1 MKHFDPVKLGKTV
14 IIELERGEPLIEGIC
29 KELDKSGIK
38 NAIVGSA
45 VGSIQKLVYH
55 RPTDMGQAANDELLT
70 VNAPMEIGSLIG
82 SVIDGQAHF
91 HIVAMAPDAVYG
103 GHVESGTEVMYLL
116 EIIMIEL
123 TDCDLERR
131 VTPEKVKKLF
141 RKDGGKK

>member
-1 MKHFDPVKLGKTV
+1 MKHFDPVALGKTI

-29 KELDKSGIK
+29 TELEKSGVR

-55 RPTDMGQAANDELLT
+55 RPTDMGAAANDELLT
-70 VNAPMEIGSLIG
+70 VNAPMEVGSLIG

-91 HIVAMAPDAVYG
+91 HVVAMAPDAVYG
-103 GHVESGTEVMYLL
+103 GHMEPGTEVMYLF
-116 EIIMIEL
+116 EVVMIEL
-123 TDCDLERR
+123 NNCNLERR

-141 RKDGGKK
+141 RKDGR

>member
-1 MKHFDPVKLGKTV
+1 MKHFSPVGLGKAV

-29 KELDKSGIK
+29 AELEKEGIK

-55 RPTDMGQAANDELLT
+55 RPTDMGQAANDENLT
-70 VNAPMEIGSLIG
+70 VNAPMEVGSLIG

-91 HIVAMAPDAVYG
+91 HIVANAPDAAYG

-116 EIIMIEL
+116 EVVMIEL
-123 TDCDLERR
+123 TNCDLERR

-141 RKDGGKK
+141 KKGSN

>member
-1 MKHFDPVKLGKTV
+1 MKHFDPVQLGRAI
-14 IIELERGEPLIEGIC
+14 IIELERGEPLIEGVC
-29 KELDKSGIK
+29 RELDKEGIK

-55 RPTDMGQAANDELLT
+55 RPTDMGQAANDEIVT
-70 VNAPMEIGSLIG
+70 VNAPMEVGSLIG

-103 GHVESGTEVMYLL
+103 GHMETGTEVMYLL
-116 EIIMIEL
+116 ELVMIEL
-123 TDCDLERR
+123 SNCGLERR

-141 RKDGGKK
+141 KK

>member
-1 MKHFDPVKLGKTV
+1 MKHFDPVALGKTV

-29 KELDKSGIK
+29 QELEKSGIK

-55 RPTDMGQAANDELLT
+55 RPTDMGAAASDELLT
-70 VNAPMEIGSLIG
+70 VTAPMEVGSLIG

-91 HIVAMAPDAVYG
+91 HVVAMAPDAVYG
-103 GHVESGTEVMYLL
+103 GHMEPGTEVMYLF
-116 EIIMIEL
+116 EVVMVEL
-123 TDCDLERR
+123 TNCKLERR

-141 RKDGGKK
+141 KKNSG

>member
-1 MKHFDPVKLGKTV
+1 MKHFDPVTLGRTI

-29 KELDKSGIK
+29 KELENCGIK

-55 RPTDMGQAANDELLT
+55 RPTDMGQAANDENLT
-70 VNAPMEIGSLIG
+70 VNAPMEVGSLIG

-103 GHVESGTEVMYLL
+103 GHVEPGTEVMYLL
-116 EIIMIEL
+116 EVVMIEMSG
-123 TDCDLERR
+123 CDLERR
-131 VTPEKVKKLF
+131 LTPEKVKKLF
-141 RKDGGKK
+141 KKGDAK

>member
-1 MKHFDPVKLGKTV
+1 MKQFDPVQLGKTLV
-14 IIELERGEPLIEGIC
+14 IELERGEPLIEGIC
-29 KELDKSGIK
+29 KELDKAGIK

-70 VNAPMEIGSLIG
+70 VNAPMEVGSLIG

-91 HIVAMAPDAVYG
+91 HIVAIAPDGVYG

-123 TDCDLERR
+123 SGCNLERR
-131 VTPEKVKKLF
+131 LTPEKVKKLF
-141 RKDGGKK
+141 KKG

>member
-1 MKHFDPVKLGKTV
+1 MKHFDPVQLGKAV
-14 IIELERGEPLIEGIC
+14 IIELERGESLIEGVC
-29 KELDKSGIK
+29 RELEKSGIK

-91 HIVAMAPDAVYG
+91 HIVAVAPDGVYG
-103 GHVESGTEVMYLL
+103 GHVEDGTEVMYLL
-116 EIIMIEL
+116 EVTMIEL
-123 TDCDLERR
+123 SNCDLERR
-131 VTPEKVKKLF
+131 LTSEKVKKLF
-141 RKDGGKK
+141 RKG